1 MALGSDHVTITSAAT
16 FIPEIWSDEIVAA
29 YKKNLVAANLF
40 KKMSFVGKK
49 GDTVHIPSPT
59 RGVAAIKAAN
69 AQAAFYLSLRAQPEP
84 IFSEITFDLTNPEL
98 DNSDRDNL
106 IGIFMGEAIVVIA
119 NDGTLLKAEANP
131 YMMKDRPILAYQ
143 DDTVPNRLLGRGTV
157 EKAYN
162 SQKN

>member
-1 MALGSDHVTITSAAT
+1 MQT

-69 AQAAFYLSLRAQPEP
+69 SQVTLQAA
-84 IFSEITFDLTNPEL
+84 
-98 DNSDRDNL
+98 
-106 IGIFMGEAIVVIA
+106 
-119 NDGTLLKAEANP
+119 
-131 YMMKDRPILAYQ
+131 
-143 DDTVPNRLLGRGTV
+143 V
-157 EKAYN
+157 EGD
-162 SQKN
+162 